1 MLTLTSI
8 VMTVCLK
15 SFAGVDVS
23 LDRAGT
29 ASGLGQALRTASPVG
44 DLGLADLVAHVIGRD
59 ETRGGADR
67 AIDVDQTTAD
77 STDQMVMVVADPL
90 LRQRGI
96 QVTASD
102 WRDQ

>member
-15 SFAGVDVS
+15 SFAGVCVS
-23 LDRAGT
+23 PDRAGT
-29 ASGLGQALRTASPVG
+29 AWGLGQALRTASPVG
-44 DLGLADLVAHVIGRD
+44 DLGLVDLVAHVIGGR
-59 ETRGGADR
+59 ETRGGADH
-67 AIDVDQTTAD
+67 AIDVDQTTTD

-102 WRDQ
+102 WR